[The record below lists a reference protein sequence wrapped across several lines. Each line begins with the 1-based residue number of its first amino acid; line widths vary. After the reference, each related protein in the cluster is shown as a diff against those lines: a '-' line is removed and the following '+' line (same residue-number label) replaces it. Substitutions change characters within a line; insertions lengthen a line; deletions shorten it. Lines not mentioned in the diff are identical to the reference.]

1 MAAAAREYFTVD
13 LRGLR
18 AGLAARATQDG
29 LTESDVLRSALATAL
44 GSGQGA
50 NCAAAFESTPA
61 RSTYPHVKLSVR
73 LMRSAA
79 SRLDSD
85 ARAAGLSRG
94 AYLARLIRGA
104 PPISASTERI
114 AACKA
119 LNKSSEELAVMSRD
133 INHLTQ
139 LLRQGSIAAAKA
151 YAERHE
157 TLDRDVRSHLAL
169 AAAVLADLSAM
180 RWIAHPPSRPRSRP

>member
-1 MAAAAREYFTVD
+1 MPVATRECFTVD

-18 AGLAARATQDG
+18 AALAARAARDG
-29 LTESDVLRSALATAL
+29 LTESDVLRCVLAAAL
-44 GSGQGA
+44 GTDLAVLPG
-50 NCAAAFESTPA
+50 PA
-61 RSTYPHVKLSVR
+61 GDRAVAQLPVARVKLSAR
-73 LMRSAA
+73 LMRPAA
-79 SRLDSD
+79 NRLDQG

-94 AYLARLIRGA
+94 AYLARLIQGA
-104 PPISASTERI
+104 PPVASSADR
-114 AACKA
+114 AALFTA

-139 LLRQGSIAAAKA
+139 LLRQGAGQAAKS

-169 AAAVLADLSAM
+169 AAAVLAELSAM
-180 RWIAHPPSRPRSRP
+180 CGPLGRRSLP